1 MKPLNKRKVIVGL
14 FIILGLAILVVGVF
28 SLGGQKKTFVKGFT
42 VNTVFDDVSGLQKG
56 NNVWLSGVKIG
67 MVKRMTFLRNSKV
80 LVSMEIEKSL
90 QPMIRKDAKTKISSD
105 GLIGNKIIVIFGG
118 TFAAPQAAD
127 NDFLTAQKALSTE
140 DMLVTL
146 QANNKNLL
154 AITGSF
160 KNISQKIDSGNG
172 ALGTLLN
179 NEATAK
185 KINASINSLQSTMSN
200 FQDVSFKSKA
210 VLTNLQS
217 FTDKLNNEGS
227 LANELVTDTSV
238 FNELKRT
245 VVQLRNA
252 ASSASQITANLDSA
266 TKALNKKNNAVGVLL
281 NDEEAAASLKQTIK
295 NLQSSSQ
302 KLDEDLEAA
311 QHNFLLKGF
320 FKKKEKQE
328 AKDSASAK

>member
-1 MKPLNKRKVIVGL
+1 MKPLNKRQVIVGL
-14 FIILGLAILVVGVF
+14 FIILGLAILVIGVF

-67 MVKRMTFLRNSKV
+67 MVKKMTFLRNSKV
-80 LVSMEIEKSL
+80 LVSMEIQKSL
-90 QPMIRKDAKTKISSD
+90 QPMIRKDAGTKISSD
-105 GLIGNKIIVIFGG
+105 GLIGNKIVVIFGG
-118 TFAAPQAAD
+118 TFAVPQAEEG
-127 NDFLTAQKALSTE
+127 DFLKAQKALSTE

-160 KNISQKIDSGNG
+160 KNISQKIDSSNG
-172 ALGTLLN
+172 ALGTLIN
-179 NEATAK
+179 NEAMAK
-185 KINASINSLQSTMSN
+185 KISASINSLQSTMNN
-200 FQDVSFKSKA
+200 FQDVSYKSKA

-217 FTDKLNNEGS
+217 FTDKLNEQGS

-252 ASSASQITANLDSA
+252 ASSASNITANLDSA

-295 NLQSSSQ
+295 NLQSSSE

-328 AKDSASAK
+328 AKDSSSSK